1 MYTVITDTEK
11 PKTPFFSL
19 LIVVLTERSREKEGS
34 FGFYALIFLPTSLQ
48 LSDASHSECPDTSA
62 GASEKSGK
70 ADAAPS

>member
-1 MYTVITDTEK
+1 MHSITDTEK
-11 PKTPFFSL
+11 PKPPFFFSPYRHSYRT
-19 LIVVLTERSREKEGS
+19 IKRKKRS
-34 FGFYALIFLPTSLQ
+34 FGLYALTLLRTSLQ